1 MIAGVVLFLM
11 LKPKKGKGEQ
21 PSSVKQKSI
30 EKPLAVSEVREL
42 IGQASFY
49 LREKQTDKFYISIE
63 KALIAVMTVKLK
75 LPADSTMGRSEMLEE
90 LKIQQNTA
98 VPVIQKLL
106 EKCDYARYGIAD
118 SEDEQEMILKQTEN
132 LIS

>member
-1 MIAGVVLFLM
+1 
-11 LKPKKGKGEQ
+11 
-21 PSSVKQKSI
+21 
-30 EKPLAVSEVREL
+30 
-42 IGQASFY
+42 
-49 LREKQTDKFYISIE
+49 E